1 MDTYKIVRY
10 KQKGRS
16 KVMQKGLTLAQAQAH
31 CKKPWTCGK
40 GWFDG
45 YTKE

>member
-1 MDTYKIVRY
+1 MAYKIVRY

-16 KVMQKGLTLAQAQAH
+16 RIIKRGLTLAEARKH
-31 CKKPWTCGK
+31 TSKSSSKGK

-45 YTKE
+45 YTRE